1 MLGQQQQLSVYC
13 SYVIVHVRSVNVRK
27 GELSLTLMEHFAT
40 PRSYQLVDLKSSN
53 EIKKGGFKIVV
64 TNIQVQVCF
73 HLQTLQGC
81 R

>member
-53 EIKKGGFKIVV
+53 EIK
-64 TNIQVQVCF
+64 
-73 HLQTLQGC
+73 
-81 R
+81 